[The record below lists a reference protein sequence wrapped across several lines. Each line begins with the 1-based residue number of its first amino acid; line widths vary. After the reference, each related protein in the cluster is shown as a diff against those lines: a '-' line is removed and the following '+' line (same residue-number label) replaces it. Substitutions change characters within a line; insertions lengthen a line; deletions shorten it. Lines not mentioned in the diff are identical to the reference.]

1 MEGIDMD
8 QLRDLGDQRQQGFC
22 VHCGG
27 STETRDHAPSRILLD
42 KPYPT
47 NLPVLPACPTCNEGF
62 SSDEDYLA
70 CFIECVLHGS
80 TDPNKLS
87 REKVIRKLAESQA
100 LRERIER
107 SKKKSQALGG
117 GEIIVWQPE
126 EDRVQNVILK
136 LARCHASFELNEP
149 QLHDPDHYMVT
160 PLENLSG
167 EQRDHFETAPD
178 TGVWPE
184 VGSRAMQRMIV
195 VGEQPYSDGWLE
207 VQEGR
212 YRYMAVGAGSVMVRG
227 VLSEYLAFEV
237 IWGT

>member
-1 MEGIDMD
+1 MEQIPNY
-8 QLRDLGDQRQQGFC
+8 GDQRQQGFC

-27 STETRDHAPSRILLD
+27 TTETRDHAPSKILLD
-42 KPYPT
+42 KPYPR

-62 SSDEDYLA
+62 STDEEYLA

-80 TDPNKLS
+80 TDPDKQARKKVS
-87 REKVIRKLAESQA
+87 RILAESQA

-107 SKKKSQALGG
+107 SKKQSQTLGG
-117 GEIIVWQPE
+117 GEIIVWRPE
-126 EDRVQNVILK
+126 EDRVRNVILK
-136 LARCHASFELNEP
+136 LARCHAAFELNEP
-149 QLHDPDHYMVT
+149 QIRDPDHYMVT
-160 PLENLSG
+160 PLEGLSR
-167 EQRDHFETAPD
+167 EQREHFETAPD

-184 VGSRAMQRMIV
+184 VGSRAMQRMT
-195 VGEQPYSDGWLE
+195 VGDQPYSDGWLE

-237 IWGT
+237 VWDT